1 MSKTL
6 IRKKLLKKRKFSY
19 KDNQKIKFYKI
30 FKILLTKNIKKGTI
44 GGYFPVN
51 YEIDDLDILKEFEK
65 NKYKISLPVIQKNG
79 KMNFYNWSFKKFLN
93 INSYGIPEP
102 DKNKIVYP
110 DVLLVPMVAFDNKRF
125 RLGYGGGYYDRYIS
139 RIKDKKYFISIGLA
153 FDFQKVK
160 RLPINKFDKKIDII
174 VTNKKI
180 YK

>member
-1 MSKTL
+1 VSKII
-6 IRKKLLKKRKFSY
+6 IRKKLLKKRKFGY
-19 KDNQKIKFYKI
+19 NDNQKINFSKI
-30 FKILLTKNIKKGTI
+30 FKILLNKNIKKGVI
-44 GGYFPVN
+44 GGYYPVN
-51 YEIDDLDILKEFEK
+51 YEIDDLDILREFEK
-65 NKYKISLPVIQKNG
+65 NKYKISLPVIQKNK
-79 KMNFYNWSFKKFLN
+79 KMHFYNWSFKKFLT

-102 DKNKIVYP
+102 DRNKIVYP

-139 RIKDKKYFISIGLA
+139 SIKDKKHFISIGLA

-160 RLPINKFDKKIDII
+160 RLPINKFDKKIDIV